1 MCRIN
6 ILYLIYLKI
15 PMKESYFSLGLMSGT
30 SMDGVDAS
38 IISSNGKDKY
48 HSIYD
53 EFYEYDKEIRKE
65 LNLCREKINA
75 KEDIFKFKSDLNF
88 LEKKLTFFHANV
100 TNEILKLLDAKIT
113 KIKLN

>member
-53 EFYEYDKEIRKE
+53 EFYEYDKEIREE
-65 LNLCREKINA
+65 LNLCREKINT
-75 KEDIFKFKSDLNF
+75 KEDIFKFKSDLNS
-88 LEKKLTFFHANV
+88 L
-100 TNEILKLLDAKIT
+100 
-113 KIKLN
+113 

>member
-38 IISSNGKDKY
+38 TPSP
-48 HSIYD
+48 
-53 EFYEYDKEIRKE
+53 EVP
-65 LNLCREKINA
+65 L
-75 KEDIFKFKSDLNF
+75 
-88 LEKKLTFFHANV
+88 
-100 TNEILKLLDAKIT
+100 
-113 KIKLN
+113 IKPRL